1 MNAATTY
8 TNLPGADRG
17 AKGQGWGRRLFNR
30 FIAARQREANRR
42 IAQHLSGFDDKA
54 LKALNLNADEI
65 ARLRSGSVLSG
76 PDGRRSN

>member
-30 FIAARQREANRR
+30 FIEARQREANRR
-42 IAQHLSGFDDKA
+42 IAQHLSGFDDVA
-54 LKALNLNADEI
+54 LKALDLNADEI
-65 ARLRSGSVLSG
+65 ARLRNGGVLSG
-76 PDGRRSN
+76 RYGRQ